1 MKPTTYSKTVRT
13 IFFNVT
19 NKIFQN
25 ETMIVIRLVF
35 LTRLCKKNEN
45 SEGMVSILLFYIEKR
60 HYNNKNVNKNY
71 NNSITFTATQQQ

>member
-35 LTRLCKKNEN
+35 LTSLCKKDEN
-45 SEGMVSILLFYIEKR
+45 SEGNGF
-60 HYNNKNVNKNY
+60 N
-71 NNSITFTATQQQ
+71 TFVLH